1 VNSRWGQI
9 LAVFAVVAV
18 VVGGIVIVAMAT
30 GSQPGAGPRPTAT
43 ATKTKTATRTTTR
56 TLPEPRPT
64 LTADSGCRIGR
75 GPQRLVDVP
84 QTVTDRV
91 NRAWER
97 IEKWLAA
104 NAPASAATLAPPASM
119 EAISR
124 MQQQIGVPV
133 PAELIASLRRHDGA
147 GTNMRDGFTLPP
159 FYIPMSAE
167 GIISE
172 AKMMCD
178 VLVSSGYDDNVG
190 SWWHGQVIPI
200 AFDGGGGN
208 LLLDQRPG
216 RGGRLGDHD
225 EESDMMFTV
234 YPRSLTELLEQTA
247 TSLETGRATLERYH
261 PKVVDGALDW
271 DIK

>member
-18 VVGGIVIVAMAT
+18 VVAGIVIVAMAT

-43 ATKTKTATRTTTR
+43 TTNTKT
-56 TLPEPRPT
+56 TLRVSPRPRPT
-64 LTADSGCRIGR
+64 LTVDSGCRIGR
-75 GPQRLVDVP
+75 GPQRLVNVP

-91 NRAWER
+91 NRAWDR

-119 EAISR
+119 EAIAKV
-124 MQQQIGVPV
+124 QQQIGVPI
-133 PAELIASLRRHDGA
+133 PAELIAFLRRHDGA
-147 GTNMRDGFTLPP
+147 GTNMRNGFTLPP

-172 AKMMCD
+172 AMMMCD
-178 VLVSSGYDDNVG
+178 VLGSSGSDGSVG
-190 SWWHGQVIPI
+190 AWWHGQVIPI

-225 EESDMMFTV
+225 EETDMMFTT

-247 TSLETGRATLERYH
+247 TSLETGSAALKHYH
-261 PKVVDGALDW
+261 PKVVEGALEW

>member
-1 VNSRWGQI
+1 
-9 LAVFAVVAV
+9 
-18 VVGGIVIVAMAT
+18 
-30 GSQPGAGPRPTAT
+30 
-43 ATKTKTATRTTTR
+43 
-56 TLPEPRPT
+56 
-64 LTADSGCRIGR
+64 
-75 GPQRLVDVP
+75 VDVP

-104 NAPASAATLAPPASM
+104 NAPASAATLAPPASPA
-119 EAISR
+119 AISKV
-124 MQQQIGVPV
+124 QQQIGVPI
-133 PAELIASLRRHDGA
+133 PAELIAFLRRHDGA

-159 FYIPMSAE
+159 FYIPMSTE

-178 VLVSSGYDDNVG
+178 VLGSSGSDGSVG
-190 SWWHGQVIPI
+190 SWWHGQVIPV

-225 EESDMMFTV
+225 EETEMMFNT

-247 TSLETGRATLERYH
+247 TSLETGNAALKRYH
-261 PKVVDGALDW
+261 PKVVAGALEW